1 MSLPITCACGARLE
15 IDERFAGQTIPC
27 PDCQAPLQ
35 LPRPEPVRVTRISGL
50 AIASLAV
57 ALVGGLT
64 LVGGIAGMVLGY
76 LARRRIEREPGR
88 FTGQAYARAAMYVG
102 GAGSLLTLLAL
113 VSPEVFHL
121 DALLREFK
129 WARNLDYTP
138 AAAVPPQV
146 KKSSVA
152 GQRDITVSIPSR
164 RWGVYESSTASG
176 PGNAHLILVDPWD
189 DAQIA
194 CQSLIID
201 DAEDQKN
208 PEALRSRGLEHFL
221 QSDLIKLL
229 NPRNGA
235 LPKELKPREVK
246 QLDEGTQEMLVD
258 LRLGTDRTFALR
270 MTRKG
275 SYLFILAGGARKSR
289 FARLHDEMRKVFD
302 SFRVQE

>member
-1 MSLPITCACGARLE
+1 
-15 IDERFAGQTIPC
+15 
-27 PDCQAPLQ
+27 
-35 LPRPEPVRVTRISGL
+35 VRVARISGL

-76 LARRRIEREPGR
+76 LARRRIERAPGR
-88 FTGQAYARAAMYVG
+88 FTGQVYARAAMVVG
-102 GAGSLLTLLAL
+102 AAGSLLTLLAL

-129 WARNLDYTP
+129 WARRLDYTP
-138 AAAVPPQV
+138 AAAEPPQV
-146 KKSSVA
+146 KKSA
-152 GQRDITVSIPSR
+152 PGQRDITVSIPSR
-164 RWGVYESSTASG
+164 RWGVYESSNGSG

-208 PEALRSRGLEHFL
+208 SEALRSRGLEHFL

-229 NPRNGA
+229 NPSNAA

-246 QLDEGTQEMLVD
+246 QLDEGAQEMLVD
-258 LRLGTDRTFALR
+258 LRLGTERTFVLR

-275 SYLFILAGGARKSR
+275 SYLFVLAGGARKHR
-289 FARLHDEMRKVFD
+289 FARLHGEMRKVFD